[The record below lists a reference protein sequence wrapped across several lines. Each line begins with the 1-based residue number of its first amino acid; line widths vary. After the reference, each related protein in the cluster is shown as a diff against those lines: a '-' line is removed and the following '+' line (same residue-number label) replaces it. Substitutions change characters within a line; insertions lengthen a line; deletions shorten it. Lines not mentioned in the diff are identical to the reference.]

1 MTNAASEKCD
11 KRLYNRRYRRVCK
24 MFLGKFDEDTCFPI
38 LREYSNVWAMDK
50 DGKQWFDV
58 TEFPEYMRK

>member
-1 MTNAASEKCD
+1 MTNAASEKSD

-24 MFLGKFDEDTCFPI
+24 MFLRKFDEDDSFPL

-50 DGKQWFDV
+50 DGKNWFDV
-58 TEFPEYMRK
+58 TEFPKYMRK